1 MFADN
6 EGDLSS
12 EEVKNNYQHIR
23 EEAELEK
30 SDSEDDEEEDG
41 ELHVSEGSSNQNEA
55 EETSVLRNPR
65 GNIPSDKFLF
75 LCVGKK
81 VLMILKRDRRGS

>member
-1 MFADN
+1 MLVDN

-30 SDSEDDEEEDG
+30 SDSEDNDEEDG
-41 ELHVSEGSSNQNEA
+41 KLHVSDGSSNQNEA
-55 EETSVLRNPR
+55 EETSVLRNHR
-65 GNIPSDKFLF
+65 GNIPSDKCLF
-75 LCVGKK
+75 LCVGNK
-81 VLMILKRDRRGS
+81 VLMISKRRS

>member
-1 MFADN
+1 MIEKKKQNQPVVMFVDN

-30 SDSEDDEEEDG
+30 SDSEGDDEEDG
-41 ELHVSEGSSNQNEA
+41 ELHVSEGSSYQNEA
-55 EETSVLRNPR
+55 EETSVLRNR
-65 GNIPSDKFLF
+65 LISFYSSVF
-75 LCVGKK
+75 A
-81 VLMILKRDRRGS
+81 RRF

>member
-1 MFADN
+1 MLVDN

-30 SDSEDDEEEDG
+30 SDSEDNDEEDG
-41 ELHVSEGSSNQNEA
+41 KLHVSDGSSNQNEA

-75 LCVGKK
+75 L
-81 VLMILKRDRRGS
+81 